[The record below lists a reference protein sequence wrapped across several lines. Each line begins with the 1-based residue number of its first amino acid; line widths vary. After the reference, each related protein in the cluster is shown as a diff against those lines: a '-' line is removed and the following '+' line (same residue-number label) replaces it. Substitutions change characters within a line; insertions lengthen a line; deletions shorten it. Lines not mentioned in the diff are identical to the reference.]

1 MTTFKFDLLSLKK
14 GDTEV
19 PQYEI
24 CYKTLCNDAMRLSCL
39 KQHLTTV
46 HSALANKPKNF
57 LILKSHSLKKA
68 KLDMCGTFQQ
78 SFLNVVEASYMICML
93 MGKNEKSHSI
103 RESLVK
109 LSMLVAVN

>member
-1 MTTFKFDLLSLKK
+1 MNTTSPKNLLKVSKSPKNLLKDNQNDREKESILMTTFKFDLLSLKK

-24 CYKTLCNDAMRLSCL
+24 CYKTLCNDAMCLSCL

-46 HSALANKPKNF
+46 HSALANKPKKF
-57 LILKSHSLKKA
+57 LVLKSHSLKKA

-78 SFLNVVEASYMICML
+78 SF
-93 MGKNEKSHSI
+93 
-103 RESLVK
+103 
-109 LSMLVAVN
+109 